1 MNVPNTAGWK
11 HIGDSSNTRYFAV
24 AERILGGVPLP
35 GSKDDGAT
43 AEENVVFQNGYFR
56 TSKPGVVVIFF
67 DNLASQDKDARRVYQ
82 TRPDPNVL
90 LGTAL
95 VGGSLLSRAMGSF
108 FLGLSKPKVPVKM
121 FKNLDEARAWASEL
135 IAANRQ
141 EQTT

>member
-1 MNVPNTAGWK
+1 MSVPSTAGWK
-11 HIGDSSNTRYFAV
+11 HVGDSSNTRYFAV

-35 GSKDDGAT
+35 GSKDDRAS

-56 TSKPGVVVIFF
+56 TSQPGVVVIFF

-82 TRPDPNVL
+82 TMPDAKWM

-108 FLGLSKPKVPVKM
+108 FLGLSKPRIPVKM
-121 FKNLDEARAWASEL
+121 FKNLDDAKVWASEL
-135 IAANRQ
+135 IAATPLER
-141 EQTT
+141 TA